1 MVRGRRPK
9 LRYAHQGGSN
19 PPRIIVHG
27 TLVESLNEDYK
38 RYLVNTFRRVLDIK
52 GTPVRFE
59 FKQGDNPY
67 SDNTKS
73 FGTVTEKVTPKIT
86 PVSSAYRINLGCR
99 RVTYFMGGRTLI
111 P

>member
-1 MVRGRRPK
+1 MVRGRQPK

-67 SDNTKS
+67 SDKKKDVKHSTRRRAEAVVRTDNKRKIKLDKARKQLKKTYQK
-73 FGTVTEKVTPKIT
+73 PK
-86 PVSSAYRINLGCR
+86 
-99 RVTYFMGGRTLI
+99 
-111 P
+111 